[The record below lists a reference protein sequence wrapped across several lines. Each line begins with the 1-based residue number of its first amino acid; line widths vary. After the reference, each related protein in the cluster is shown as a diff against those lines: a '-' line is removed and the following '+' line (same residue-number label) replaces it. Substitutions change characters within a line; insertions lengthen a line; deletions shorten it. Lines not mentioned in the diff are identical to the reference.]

1 MRRNKGG
8 ARATVKR
15 KRESES
21 AGAQENSICKVFLLS
36 KGKRGQPVDFWFSF
50 AVGNF
55 CSHSEIKFI
64 PHIFLKP
71 LKCPFF

>member
-21 AGAQENSICKVFLLS
+21 AGAQENSICKVFCFQKVNEDSQSTSGFPLPWAIS
-36 KGKRGQPVDFWFSF
+36 
-50 AVGNF
+50 AV
-55 CSHSEIKFI
+55 I
-64 PHIFLKP
+64 LR
-71 LKCPFF
+71 